1 MHAAILSF
9 ECGSCV
15 GRNHAGSV
23 GLRLA
28 IIIGAGVA
36 KALYQ
41 VVFAWLTSYL

>member
-1 MHAAILSF
+1 MQPFLVLARVWEETMHAVWVRGLAI
-9 ECGSCV
+9 
-15 GRNHAGSV
+15 
-23 GLRLA
+23 